1 MKKKGKMAACLILLV
16 LLLAVLVVLTKKNST
31 ADADSSSSDS
41 GADAEKVVD
50 FSKDDV
56 TALSF
61 RINGETVSFTKTAGD
76 DDTDIWTYDQEDGF
90 PLDEGKITSVLSSL
104 SSMTAERVI
113 EGDEIDSM
121 ADFGLET
128 PSQEVIVTAG
138 DEKTTI
144 HVGDKNSSSRYYIY
158 LNDDTS
164 KVYLVST
171 SLGTMFPSDMM
182 EWATTES
189 MPSVT
194 AENITKL
201 QVEGENGYTLTKEV
215 SAADSALQTDEWQVV
230 DADGAAHGG
239 DADSIGTMTSAVAS
253 LSFGDLVTYNASDLS
268 QYGLDQPK
276 TTIRVHYTE
285 EQEVEADDTTTA
297 DTSSDSTADSASSDS
312 TATSSSA
319 ETEVSETVDDVFALV
334 FFDSLENMRVMTAY
348 QIRSLVDRKVS
359 KCSLVAVR
367 DFFFLI
373 APVEDHDRDLRAV
386 CFYLGDV
393 LLELFFTFEVI
404 LEFVDSYKSDFDPLH
419 FRYNSLII
427 TKIQDT
433 GIVKCLNSISIALIA
448 IIMTVV
454 VGSVDCFDGTGSE
467 DAGILGRSFES
478 IFLVL
483 ALLRICESSFKVGDR
498 QIICGKNALHIGEEI
513 ICSVIL
519 IISIKTGIVVKV
531 FVCTERTVTYDTDGQ
546 RYRSHGWRWRE
557 VSSCDFAE
565 AFVLT
570 APFLRAEQPR
580 TRMIRSSRIR
590 TAPQPMRRRSVSC
603 CLLR

>member
-16 LLLAVLVVLTKKNST
+16 LLLAVLAVLTKKNST
-31 ADADSSSSDS
+31 ADADSGSSDS

-61 RINGETVSFTKTAGD
+61 QIDGETVSFTKTAGD

-128 PSQEVIVTAG
+128 PSQEVVVTAG

-215 SAADSALQTDEWQVV
+215 SAADSALQTDEWRLWTQMER
-230 DADGAAHGG
+230 H
-239 DADSIGTMTSAVAS
+239 MAV
-253 LSFGDLVTYNASDLS
+253 
-268 QYGLDQPK
+268 
-276 TTIRVHYTE
+276 
-285 EQEVEADDTTTA
+285 
-297 DTSSDSTADSASSDS
+297 
-312 TATSSSA
+312 
-319 ETEVSETVDDVFALV
+319 
-334 FFDSLENMRVMTAY
+334 MR
-348 QIRSLVDRKVS
+348 IRS
-359 KCSLVAVR
+359 
-367 DFFFLI
+367 
-373 APVEDHDRDLRAV
+373 AP
-386 CFYLGDV
+386 
-393 LLELFFTFEVI
+393 
-404 LEFVDSYKSDFDPLH
+404 
-419 FRYNSLII
+419 
-427 TKIQDT
+427 
-433 GIVKCLNSISIALIA
+433 
-448 IIMTVV
+448 
-454 VGSVDCFDGTGSE
+454 
-467 DAGILGRSFES
+467 
-478 IFLVL
+478 
-483 ALLRICESSFKVGDR
+483 
-498 QIICGKNALHIGEEI
+498 
-513 ICSVIL
+513 
-519 IISIKTGIVVKV
+519 
-531 FVCTERTVTYDTDGQ
+531 
-546 RYRSHGWRWRE
+546 
-557 VSSCDFAE
+557 
-565 AFVLT
+565 
-570 APFLRAEQPR
+570 
-580 TRMIRSSRIR
+580 
-590 TAPQPMRRRSVSC
+590 
-603 CLLR
+603 

>member
-31 ADADSSSSDS
+31 ADADSGSSDS

-61 RINGETVSFTKTAGD
+61 QINGETVSFTKTAGD

-90 PLDEGKITSVLSSL
+90 PLDEGKITNVLSSL

-128 PSQEVIVTAG
+128 PSQEVVVTAG
-138 DEKTTI
+138 DEKTMI

-297 DTSSDSTADSASSDS
+297 DTSSTDTTGKTYLQTDAAINPGNSGGALLNMNGEVIGINSNKIGGTAVEGMGYAIPITSASPIIADLMERQ
-312 TATSSSA
+312 TRTKVAEDEVGYIGIYPQEVTSQISQMYNMPEGIYVVSVEEGSA
-319 ETEVSETVDDVFALV
+319 AA
-334 FFDSLENMRVMTAY
+334 NAGIM
-348 QIRSLVDRKVS
+348 K
-359 KCSLVAVR
+359 
-367 DFFFLI
+367 
-373 APVEDHDRDLRAV
+373 
-386 CFYLGDV
+386 GD
-393 LLELFFTFEVI
+393 
-404 LEFVDSYKSDFDPLH
+404 
-419 FRYNSLII
+419 II
-427 TKIQDT
+427 TKFD
-433 GIVKCLNSISIALIA
+433 GSSISSYSDLQKTLQYYAA
-448 IIMTVV
+448 
-454 VGSVDCFDGTGSE
+454 GDSV
-467 DAGILGRSFES
+467 
-478 IFLVL
+478 
-483 ALLRICESSFKVGDR
+483 
-498 QIICGKNALHIGEEI
+498 
-513 ICSVIL
+513 
-519 IISIKTGIVVKV
+519 
-531 FVCTERTVTYDTDGQ
+531 TVTVQ
-546 RYRSHGWRWRE
+546 RPQNGEY
-557 VSSCDFAE
+557 VSIE
-565 AFVLT
+565 LNLT
-570 APFLRAEQPR
+570 LG
-580 TRMIRSSRIR
+580 SRP
-590 TAPQPMRRRSVSC
+590 ASQK
-603 CLLR
+603 

>member
-31 ADADSSSSDS
+31 ADADSGSSDS

-90 PLDEGKITSVLSSL
+90 PLDESKITSVLSSL

-113 EGDEIDSM
+113 EDDEIDSM

-128 PSQEVIVTAG
+128 PSQEVVVTAG

-239 DADSIGTMTSAVAS
+239 DADSIGTMTSAVTS

-285 EQEVEADDTTTA
+285 EQEVE
-297 DTSSDSTADSASSDS
+297 
-312 TATSSSA
+312 
-319 ETEVSETVDDVFALV
+319 V
-334 FFDSLENMRVMTAY
+334 
-348 QIRSLVDRKVS
+348 
-359 KCSLVAVR
+359 
-367 DFFFLI
+367 
-373 APVEDHDRDLRAV
+373 
-386 CFYLGDV
+386 
-393 LLELFFTFEVI
+393 
-404 LEFVDSYKSDFDPLH
+404 
-419 FRYNSLII
+419 
-427 TKIQDT
+427 
-433 GIVKCLNSISIALIA
+433 
-448 IIMTVV
+448 
-454 VGSVDCFDGTGSE
+454 
-467 DAGILGRSFES
+467 
-478 IFLVL
+478 
-483 ALLRICESSFKVGDR
+483 
-498 QIICGKNALHIGEEI
+498 
-513 ICSVIL
+513 
-519 IISIKTGIVVKV
+519 
-531 FVCTERTVTYDTDGQ
+531 
-546 RYRSHGWRWRE
+546 
-557 VSSCDFAE
+557 
-565 AFVLT
+565 
-570 APFLRAEQPR
+570 
-580 TRMIRSSRIR
+580 
-590 TAPQPMRRRSVSC
+590 
-603 CLLR
+603 